1 MSGIFKGDSIYKS
14 GGGGG
19 GGYKDG
25 GELVDAN
32 FIEVENNTVSSYN
45 NENRNTV
52 NFYMDSKAGDI
63 VNSVIELTT
72 QVNATVNVYVVRNGL
87 YYLLNYTV
95 NTVNANEDY
104 VINITGNSYEI
115 EQTNEPLNNDPVLI
129 YNGNVYKCHI
139 IGNQIWTED
148 IEKYIYWHDMPENIG
163 DGWRVPAIRDFNNL
177 IIYCIDHFSG
187 QLGTVLRSTSG
198 WVANNGTN
206 ESGFNSVPNGYCSSN
221 TPDTPTQIGEYA
233 RYWTSDLFN
242 EYTAYMFY
250 MYYYNV
256 ADFTQGQMYAGDEH
270 YSTKLTMRFVKDL

>member
-14 GGGGG
+14 GGGGGG

-52 NFYMDSKAGDI
+52 NFYMDSQAGDI

-95 NTVNANEDY
+95 NTVNANENY
-104 VINITGNSYEI
+104 IINITGDSYEI
-115 EQTNEPLNNDPVLI
+115 EQTNEPLDNDPILI
-129 YNGNVYKCHI
+129 YNGNGYKCHI

-148 IEKYIYWHDMPENIG
+148 IEKYIYWHDMPTDIG
-163 DGWRVPAIRDFNNL
+163 DGWRVPGIRDFNNL
-177 IIYCIDHFSG
+177 IFYCQDNFSDP
-187 QLGTVLRSTSG
+187 LGTVLKSTSG

-206 ESGFNSVPNGYCSSN
+206 ESGFNAIPNGSCKYNS
-221 TPDTPTQIGEYA
+221 PDYPSQIGEYA
-233 RYWTSDLFN
+233 RYWTSDLYN
-242 EYTAYMFY
+242 ETFAYIFY
-250 MYYYNV
+250 MSYDSNNLSQGTLFSGDTYYSN
-256 ADFTQGQMYAGDEH
+256 
-270 YSTKLTMRFVKDL
+270 KLTMRFVKDL